1 MKRLIIIP
9 FVGAVIAA
17 FGMALDTSS
26 AAMFYRG
33 VLIAAAFVT
42 AVSAFITTSKFVFG
56 DKLYASWLFV
66 GIGYT
71 LSTIRYSL
79 RLAAMIR
86 GGGDLLPRAALDA
99 MLVLQNVAIAVALLM
114 FVLAWRSTGLTV
126 GQSRGA
132 LIVLGIAVALV
143 IGGYPLIQGF
153 QTRSADTVL
162 LISTLGDVVGI
173 ALIVPLAMSARALRG
188 GLLMHTWLYLALCEF
203 FWMLYDIWLAVRD
216 SLGVAPRAGV
226 GVEQM
231 IRVTAIM
238 FAFIATVAQRRAAPR
253 S

>member
-1 MKRLIIIP
+1 MALGDPARFYRAVLIT
-9 FVGAVIAA
+9 AA
-17 FGMALDTSS
+17 FL
-26 AAMFYRG
+26 
-33 VLIAAAFVT
+33 T
-42 AVSAFITTSKFVFG
+42 AVSAFITTSKFNFG
-56 DKLYASWLFV
+56 EKLYTSWLFV

-86 GGGDLLPRAALDA
+86 GGADLLPRTALDA
-99 MLVLQNVAIAVALLM
+99 MLILQNLAIAVALLM
-114 FVLAWRSTGLTV
+114 FVLAWRSTGLTA
-126 GQSRGA
+126 GQSREW
-132 LIVLGIAVALV
+132 LIALGIVVALV
-143 IGGYPLIQGF
+143 VGGYPLIQGF
-153 QTRSADTVL
+153 QTRGADTVL

-173 ALIVPLAMSARALRG
+173 ALIVPLVMSAFALRG

-203 FWMLYDIWLAVRD
+203 FWLLYDVWLAVRAH
-216 SLGVAPRAGV
+216 LVGTRPGV
-226 GVEQM
+226 GIEQM

>member
-1 MKRLIIIP
+1 VKRLIIIP
-9 FVGAVIAA
+9 FVCAVIAA
-17 FGMALDTSS
+17 FGMALDASS
-26 AAMFYRG
+26 DAMFYRG

-114 FVLAWRSTGLTV
+114 FVLAWRSTGLSTGGWGLTALGV
-126 GQSRGA
+126 G
-132 LIVLGIAVALV
+132 VALV

>member
-9 FVGAVIAA
+9 FVCAAIAA
-17 FGMALDTSS
+17 FGMVLDASS

-42 AVSAFITTSKFVFG
+42 ALSAFITTSKFVFG

-86 GGGDLLPRAALDA
+86 GGGDLLPRTALDA

-114 FVLAWRSTGLTV
+114 FVLAWRSTGLAS
-126 GQSRGA
+126 GGWG
-132 LIVLGIAVALV
+132 LIAVGILIALL
-143 IGGYPLIQGF
+143 IGGYALYKGYE
-153 QTRSADTVL
+153 TRSADAVL

-173 ALIVPLAMSARALRG
+173 ALIVPLAISARALRG

-203 FWMLYDIWLAVRD
+203 FWMLYDIWLAVRER
-216 SLGVAPRAGV
+216 LGVSPRAGT

-231 IRVTAIM
+231 IRVAAIM

>member
-1 MKRLIIIP
+1 VKRLIIIP
-9 FVGAVIAA
+9 IACAAIAA
-17 FGMALDTSS
+17 IGMALDDPSR
-26 AAMFYRG
+26 FYRG
-33 VLIAAAFVT
+33 VLIAAALVT
-42 AVSAFITTSKFVFG
+42 AASAFITTSKFNFG

-86 GGGDLLPRAALDA
+86 GGGDLLPRAALDT

-114 FVLAWRSTGLTV
+114 FVLAWRSTGLSASGWGWT
-126 GQSRGA
+126 A
-132 LIVLGIAVALV
+132 LGVVVALV
-143 IGGYPLIQGF
+143 IGGFPLIQGF
-153 QTRSADTVL
+153 LTRGADTVL

-173 ALIVPLAMSARALRG
+173 ALIVPLAMSASALRG

-216 SLGVAPRAGV
+216 SLGAGPRVGV
-226 GVEQM
+226 GIEQM
-231 IRVTAIM
+231 IRVAAIM